1 MQKMMRSFAVD
12 AVGKLD
18 FVEVPMP
25 VVDDCTALVKIEA
38 CGVCNGT
45 DSKLAHGTFK
55 NWHDYPTLLGHE
67 AVGRVVEKGRL
78 VTAFNVGDRVMLP
91 FVDGP
96 TGGYHSS
103 WGGYSEYGTVGDW
116 RAMQLAG
123 RGPGTPGFSEG
134 AYAQTKVPE
143 GIDPVDAT
151 MIVTFREVLSA
162 MKRFGMKENRSLV
175 VFGAGPVGLC
185 FTKFAKLIGMD
196 PVITLD
202 ITEQKMADATAMG
215 ADHVFNSLSPD
226 VTASVR
232 AILPDGADFVVDAV
246 GLNALI
252 NKAMELVTYNGSI
265 CCYGISPQL
274 QMQLD
279 WSRAPYNW
287 TLQFVQFPLKI
298 EEMEADSQILYWMQA
313 GVLRAADF
321 ISDVLPFDQ
330 MQEAF
335 RMIEERRTNKKTVIR
350 F

>member
-1 MQKMMRSFAVD
+1 
-12 AVGKLD
+12 
-18 FVEVPMP
+18 MP
-25 VVDDCTALVKIEA
+25 TLDDCTALVKIEA

-45 DSKLAHGTFK
+45 DSKLVHGTFK
-55 NWHDYPTLLGHE
+55 NWHAYPTLLGHE

-78 VTAFNVGDRVMLP
+78 VTAFEVGDLVMLP

-116 RAMQLAG
+116 KAMQQAG

-134 AYAQTKVPE
+134 SYAQTKVPA

-202 ITEQKMADATAMG
+202 ITSQKLADAEGMG
-215 ADHVFNSLSPD
+215 ADFVFNSLEAD
-226 VTASVR
+226 VTGEIR
-232 AILPDGADFVVDAV
+232 RILPDGADFVVDAV
-246 GLNALI
+246 GMNALI
-252 NKAMELVTYNGSI
+252 NKAMELVKYNGTI
-265 CCYGISPQL
+265 CCYGISPKL
-274 QMQLD
+274 DMQLD
-279 WSRAPYNW
+279 WSSAPYNW
-287 TLQFVQFPLKI
+287 TLQFIQFPLKM
-298 EEMEADSQILYWMQA
+298 EELEADSQILYWMQS

-321 ISDVLPFDQ
+321 ISDILPFEQ
-330 MQEAF
+330 IHEAF

>member
-1 MQKMMRSFAVD
+1 MKSFAVD
-12 AVGKLD
+12 AKGSLSI
-18 FVEVPMP
+18 VEVPMP
-25 VVDDCTALVKIEA
+25 TLDDCTALVKIEA

-45 DSKLAHGTFK
+45 DSKLVHGTFK
-55 NWHDYPTLLGHE
+55 NWHAYPTLLGHE

-78 VTAFNVGDRVMLP
+78 VTAFEVGDLVMLP

-116 RAMQLAG
+116 KAMQQAG

-134 AYAQTKVPE
+134 SYAQTKVPA

-202 ITEQKMADATAMG
+202 ITSQKLADAEGMG
-215 ADHVFNSLSPD
+215 ADFVFNSLEAD
-226 VTASVR
+226 VTGDIR
-232 AILPDGADFVVDAV
+232 RILPDGADFVVDAV
-246 GLNALI
+246 GMNALI
-252 NKAMELVTYNGSI
+252 NKAMELVKYNGTI
-265 CCYGISPQL
+265 CCYGISPKL
-274 QMQLD
+274 DMQLD
-279 WSRAPYNW
+279 WSSAPYNW
-287 TLQFVQFPLKI
+287 TLQFIQFPLKM
-298 EEMEADSQILYWMQA
+298 EELEADSQILYWMQS

-321 ISDVLPFDQ
+321 ISDILPFEQ
-330 MQEAF
+330 IHEAF